1 MAKVFLRRGLT
12 LRFSK
17 LLVSFSSFAFVT
29 SVFLYLY
36 ISTGFDQFR
45 IVGGVFGMGSA
56 VTMLLVLKTM
66 YEILR

>member
-17 LLVSFSSFAFVT
+17 LLVVFSSFAFVT

-36 ISTGFDQFR
+36 VSTGFDPFR

-56 VTMLLVLKTM
+56 ALMLLALKTM